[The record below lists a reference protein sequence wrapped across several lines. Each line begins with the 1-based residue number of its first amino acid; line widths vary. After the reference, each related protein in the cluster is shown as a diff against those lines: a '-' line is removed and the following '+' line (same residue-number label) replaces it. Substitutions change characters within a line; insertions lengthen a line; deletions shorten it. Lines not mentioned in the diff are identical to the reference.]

1 MKIIGIKLYPLTLRF
16 KKVIEESFGAVGK
29 EEKNVLVQIFTDE
42 AVTGLG
48 EACTLG
54 PFYSSESQGTVIDII
69 KNYFAPKVLLGEDP
83 FNIDKIV
90 NSMDRVATGHA
101 IAKSSIDFALHD
113 IMGKSLGLPV
123 YRLIGG
129 SYTDKLA
136 LRWGVVGGEDPDK
149 MASKSLEG
157 VKEGFK
163 AIKIKCGIEPKFDVE
178 CVRAVRE
185 AIGDDIDL
193 TVDINQA
200 YVPEQAIQIIR
211 RMEKYNVLCVEQP
224 VPAWDFEGLKRVR
237 DNVEVAIGACESSY
251 SIYDIMKIVKMDAA
265 DVIHFK
271 VARSGGFYR
280 GKQVVN
286 MVRASGISC
295 TGSTQLGMGVE
306 VACTAHFG
314 VSNSQLGHEPY
325 RNLGGYGSG
334 LLALFNVAST
344 ENLKDD
350 IVTPTPLIKGGY
362 LHVPQG
368 PGLGVEINPDGLQK
382 FIDGEPIEIGQCS
395 A

>member
-1 MKIIGIKLYPLTLRF
+1 MKITGIKLYPLTLRF
-16 KKVIEESFGAVGK
+16 RKVIEESFGAVGK

-42 AVTGLG
+42 GITGLG
-48 EACTLG
+48 EAVSLG
-54 PFYSSESQGTVIDII
+54 PFYSSESQGTVTDII

-83 FNIDKIV
+83 FNIDKII
-90 NSMDRVATGHA
+90 NSMDRVATGHS
-101 IAKSSIDFALHD
+101 IAKSSVDFALHD
-113 IMGKSLGLPV
+113 IMGKSLGVPV
-123 YRLIGG
+123 YKLIGG
-129 SYTDKLA
+129 SYTDKLN

-157 VKEGFK
+157 VKEGYK
-163 AIKIKCGIEPKFDVE
+163 AIKIKCGVSPKLDVE

-224 VPAWDFEGLKRVR
+224 VPQWDLEGLKRVR

-251 SIYDIMKIVKMDAA
+251 SIYDIMKILKMNAA

-271 VARSGGFYR
+271 VARSGGFHR
-280 GKQVVN
+280 GKQIVN
-286 MVRASGISC
+286 MVRAAGVSC

-314 VSNSQLGHEPY
+314 VSNYQLGHEPY

-334 LLALFNVAST
+334 LLALFNVGST
-344 ENLKDD
+344 ENIMDD

-362 LHVPQG
+362 LHVPRG
-368 PGLGVEINPDGLQK
+368 PGLGVEINQTGLAK
-382 FIDGEPIEIGQCS
+382 FMEGEPVEIGNCT